1 MNIPQGYKQTE
12 LGIIPDDWEIVNLG
26 SIAKVN
32 GRIGFRGYTT
42 ADLVG
47 VGQGAYTI
55 GGKHITN
62 MVLDLHD
69 AEYIS
74 WQKYYESPE
83 IMVRKGDIVFAQRGT
98 LGKSAFIKNDIGPAT
113 INPSLVLINKI
124 KCDNEYLSYWLQC
137 DKIVEYICSINSQ
150 TSIPMITQNQI
161 EHIPVV
167 LPTIK
172 GEQRAIAEA
181 LSDIDG
187 LIAALDK
194 KIAKKRLIKQGA
206 MQQLLTGKKRLPG
219 FTDPWVEKKFSD
231 LYRYASEGGTPDTN
245 NIKFYANGDIP
256 FVKIEDTEIKYI
268 ESCNSFITNEGINNS
283 SAWIVPVNS
292 IIYTNGATIGNVS
305 INKIP
310 VATKQG
316 ILGVIPSS
324 IIDLEFMY
332 YLLLSQNFK
341 REVDSR
347 QAKGTFATIILKS
360 LDEIPIY
367 LPINKMEQIA
377 IATILSDMDKEIVDL
392 EAQRDK
398 YRLLKLGM
406 MQKLLTGQI
415 RLTKPLAKV
424 VPLVP
429 ELSAAREIPVDAHIL
444 AGHIVNR
451 LWQSKGW
458 GRTKLQKS
466 LHLIGYCL
474 QLNLGNEYI
483 RNTAGPD
490 DQLLMNY
497 IDQKFKQYRH
507 VNIKKERRSDGT
519 VHYSYIPTPLI
530 QELEMAYEQYPQ
542 SIREH
547 IDVLLDKLSTTNLA
561 GAEILS
567 TLYAVWNNRIIK
579 GEQITDDLLL
589 ADFYAWSQHK
599 ADFEE
604 IRVRNALDY
613 MRKENIVPIGWGKY
627 IDKKMHK

>member
-12 LGIIPDDWEIVNLG
+12 LGIIPEDWEIVNLG

-83 IMVRKGDIVFAQRGT
+83 IMVRTGDIVFAQRGT

-172 GEQRAIAEA
+172 EEQRAIAEV
-181 LSDIDG
+181 LSDIDR
-187 LIAALDK
+187 LVAALDK
-194 KIAKKRLIKQGA
+194 EIAKKRLIKQGA
-206 MQQLLTGKKRLPG
+206 MSKLLSLSNRGKKWFNTKLGRVVNIRKGSMLTSEEFIVGNVPVIAG
-219 FTDPWVEKKFSD
+219 GKTPAGYHNVANRPANSITISASGANAGYVALHNTPIFASDCSTIVPDPSYDIKYMYHLLVYYQSEIYSLQTGGAQPHVHPSD
-231 LYRYASEGGTPDTN
+231 LNEMQILYASD
-245 NIKFYANGDIP
+245 IK
-256 FVKIEDTEIKYI
+256 T
-268 ESCNSFITNEGINNS
+268 
-283 SAWIVPVNS
+283 
-292 IIYTNGATIGNVS
+292 
-305 INKIP
+305 
-310 VATKQG
+310 Q
-316 ILGVIPSS
+316 
-324 IIDLEFMY
+324 
-332 YLLLSQNFK
+332 Q
-341 REVDSR
+341 
-347 QAKGTFATIILKS
+347 
-360 LDEIPIY
+360 
-367 LPINKMEQIA
+367 A
-377 IATILSDMDKEIVDL
+377 IATILSDMDKEIADL
-392 EAQRDK
+392 EAKRDK
-398 YRLLKLGM
+398 YRLLKSGM

-415 RLTKPLAKV
+415 RLTKQRAKV

-429 ELSAAREIPVDAHIL
+429 EFSAAREIPVDAHIL

-466 LHLIGYCL
+466 LHLVGYCV

-490 DQLLMNY
+490 DQGLMNY

-542 SIREH
+542 NIREH

-604 IRVRNALDY
+604 RRVRNALDY

-627 IDKKMHK
+627 IDKR

>member
-12 LGIIPDDWEIVNLG
+12 LGIIPEDWEVQSFSQVFDMYPNNTYPRDCMNDGHGTIRNIHYGDVLIKYPTVVDVDKCSIPYLNEGVKIKNQKFVQSGDVIIADTAEDETVGKCVEIKNAINAKIVAGLHTFFCRPIRTFAIGWLGYYLNSSNYHNQLLPYITGIKVSSISRG
-26 SIAKVN
+26 SIQETKL
-32 GRIGFRGYTT
+32 
-42 ADLVG
+42 LVPP
-47 VGQGAYTI
+47 V
-55 GGKHITN
+55 
-62 MVLDLHD
+62 
-69 AEYIS
+69 AE
-74 WQKYYESPE
+74 Q
-83 IMVRKGDIVFAQRGT
+83 Q
-98 LGKSAFIKNDIGPAT
+98 
-113 INPSLVLINKI
+113 
-124 KCDNEYLSYWLQC
+124 
-137 DKIVEYICSINSQ
+137 
-150 TSIPMITQNQI
+150 
-161 EHIPVV
+161 
-167 LPTIK
+167 
-172 GEQRAIAEA
+172 AIAEA

-206 MQQLLTGKKRLPG
+206 MSKLLSLSNRGKKWFNTKLGRVVNIRKGSMLTSEEFIVGNVPVIAG
-219 FTDPWVEKKFSD
+219 GKTPAGYHNVANRPANSITISASGANAGYVALHNTPIFASDCSTIVPDPSYDIKYMYHLLVYYQSEIYSLQTGGAQPHVHPSD
-231 LYRYASEGGTPDTN
+231 LNEMQILYASD
-245 NIKFYANGDIP
+245 IK
-256 FVKIEDTEIKYI
+256 T
-268 ESCNSFITNEGINNS
+268 
-283 SAWIVPVNS
+283 
-292 IIYTNGATIGNVS
+292 
-305 INKIP
+305 
-310 VATKQG
+310 Q
-316 ILGVIPSS
+316 
-324 IIDLEFMY
+324 
-332 YLLLSQNFK
+332 Q
-341 REVDSR
+341 
-347 QAKGTFATIILKS
+347 
-360 LDEIPIY
+360 
-367 LPINKMEQIA
+367 A
-377 IATILSDMDKEIVDL
+377 IATILSDMDKEIADL
-392 EAQRDK
+392 EAKRDK
-398 YRLLKLGM
+398 YRLLKSGM

-415 RLTKPLAKV
+415 RLTKQRAKV

-429 ELSAAREIPVDAHIL
+429 EFSAAREIPVDAHIL

-466 LHLIGYCL
+466 LHLVGYCV

-490 DQLLMNY
+490 DQGLMNY

-542 SIREH
+542 NIREH

-604 IRVRNALDY
+604 RRVRNALDY

-627 IDKKMHK
+627 IDKR

>member
-1 MNIPQGYKQTE
+1 MDIPQGYKQTE
-12 LGIIPDDWEIVNLG
+12 LGIIPEDWEIVNLG
-26 SIAKVN
+26 SVAKIN

-98 LGKSAFIKNDIGPAT
+98 LGKSAFIVNDIGPAT

-167 LPTIK
+167 LSRIK
-172 GEQRAIAEA
+172 AEQQAIAEA
-181 LSDIDG
+181 LGDIDG
-187 LIAALDK
+187 LIATLDK

-206 MQQLLTGKKRLPG
+206 MSQLLTGKKRLPG
-219 FTDPWVEKKFSD
+219 FSDPWVEKKFSD

-245 NIKFYANGDIP
+245 NMRFYANGDVP
-256 FVKIEDTEIKYI
+256 FVKIEDTETKYI
-268 ESCNSFITNEGINNS
+268 ESCNSFITSEGINNS

-316 ILGVIPSS
+316 ILGIIPSS
-324 IIDLEFMY
+324 IINLEFMY

-367 LPINKMEQIA
+367 LPLNQMEQIA
-377 IATILSDMDKEIVDL
+377 IATILSDMDKEIADL

-398 YRLLKLGM
+398 YRLLKSGM

-415 RLTKPLAKV
+415 RLK
-424 VPLVP
+424 
-429 ELSAAREIPVDAHIL
+429 
-444 AGHIVNR
+444 
-451 LWQSKGW
+451 
-458 GRTKLQKS
+458 
-466 LHLIGYCL
+466 
-474 QLNLGNEYI
+474 
-483 RNTAGPD
+483 
-490 DQLLMNY
+490 
-497 IDQKFKQYRH
+497 
-507 VNIKKERRSDGT
+507 IK
-519 VHYSYIPTPLI
+519 
-530 QELEMAYEQYPQ
+530 
-542 SIREH
+542 
-547 IDVLLDKLSTTNLA
+547 
-561 GAEILS
+561 
-567 TLYAVWNNRIIK
+567 
-579 GEQITDDLLL
+579 
-589 ADFYAWSQHK
+589 
-599 ADFEE
+599 
-604 IRVRNALDY
+604 
-613 MRKENIVPIGWGKY
+613 
-627 IDKKMHK
+627 